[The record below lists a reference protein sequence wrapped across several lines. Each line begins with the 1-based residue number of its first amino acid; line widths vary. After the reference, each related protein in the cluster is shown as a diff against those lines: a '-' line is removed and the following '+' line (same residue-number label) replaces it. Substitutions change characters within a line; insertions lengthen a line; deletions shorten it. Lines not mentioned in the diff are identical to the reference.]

1 MMLSRVYSAWPR
13 RRLVFGSISRSCASW
28 EGGDHAKRRARA
40 DRSSRAS
47 PIYSTRGG
55 DRDEILGT
63 VRRVMQNDPKLPDVL
78 DVLKLLFRN
87 RMIREAEENFEDMLK
102 KFDSGADRR
111 RRKSD
116 ISSLFGEMLRL
127 YSEIG
132 MESQTS
138 WLLKRLKA
146 MGIPARLEFYV
157 MHLKAALQRRSYGE
171 VRRTYER
178 ILEAGYKPP
187 QEAAIAVLKTRLYE
201 GDVLRSHECLRHI
214 RQMKFPPDR
223 AQAKV
228 LNGMIFYLFKLEGN
242 LGKAREYFNKLMN
255 DPEPHECVNRVV
267 FREMMSLLGCASYW
281 GEAVKLFDMMEGKF
295 LIERDASVVRVLV
308 LALSQVGDQ
317 ERLFEVLKDAA
328 RAHLDVQVSNVLLT
342 KLVTESQG
350 DSAKLRIIYELF
362 LTGGRRRR
370 TSDWYFKQTM
380 RYALNLEDVELSME
394 ILEASL
400 RAKSTPAYSQ
410 TKHLLV
416 VSGRKG
422 LIDEARRAA
431 EVLQE
436 VFRDKNFHTFYW
448 LINACANADQPALSE
463 QYLKEAVDF
472 GLKQK
477 TILWDRVLHVHA
489 RRGDFDRVRELL
501 VEMRHMGAALS
512 AQSFCILALGHAQNG
527 DSEGVEQ
534 AIADMRAEGFP
545 NNRVSYNTLL
555 KVYTKKR
562 DIEAITE
569 CWNAMRKENIKPNV
583 YTYSTLIAALAYCGR
598 IDQARELLHEV
609 IAAGIKPIAGT
620 FDPVV
625 RVYIEEGRHQEAMEI
640 YQKLRE
646 TGVQPDARL
655 YDVLLPKLCESVSPA
670 QLDVFQDTAVELFGA
685 ADADGQRG

>member
-1 MMLSRVYSAWPR
+1 
-13 RRLVFGSISRSCASW
+13 
-28 EGGDHAKRRARA
+28 
-40 DRSSRAS
+40 
-47 PIYSTRGG
+47 
-55 DRDEILGT
+55 
-63 VRRVMQNDPKLPDVL
+63 MQNDPNVHDAL
-78 DVLKLLFRN
+78 DVLQMLFRN
-87 RMIREAEENFEDMLK
+87 RMIREAEESFEDVLK
-102 KFDSGADRR
+102 TFDSGADRR
-111 RRKSD
+111 RRKND
-116 ISSLFGEMLRL
+116 ITALFGEMLRL
-127 YSEIG
+127 YAEIG
-132 MESQTS
+132 RESETS
-138 WLLKRLKA
+138 RLLRRLKV
-146 MGIPARLEFYV
+146 MGIPTRLEFYM
-157 MHLKAALQRRSYGE
+157 MHLRAALQGRSYVE
-171 VRRTYER
+171 VRRSYER
-178 ILEAGYKPP
+178 ILEAGFKPP
-187 QEAAIAVLKTRLYE
+187 QEAAIAVLKTHLYQ
-201 GDVLRSHECLRHI
+201 GNVPRAHACLRHI
-214 RQMKFPPDR
+214 KQMKFPPDNH
-223 AQAKV
+223 QAKV
-228 LNGMIFYLFKLEGN
+228 LTGMIFYLFKLEGN
-242 LGKAREYFNKLMN
+242 LGKAREYFKKLID
-255 DPEPHECVNRVV
+255 DPERHECISRVV

-281 GEAVKLFDMMEGKF
+281 GEAVELFDMMEGRF

-308 LALSQVGDQ
+308 LALSQIEDQ

-342 KLVTESQG
+342 KLVTDAKGS
-350 DSAKLRIIYELF
+350 SAKLRIIYELF

-380 RYALNLEDVELSME
+380 RYALNIEDVELSME
-394 ILEASL
+394 IMEASL
-400 RAKSTPAYSQ
+400 RAKSTPGYSQ

-422 LIDEARRAA
+422 MVDEARRAA
-431 EVLQE
+431 EVLQQ
-436 VFRDKNFHTFYW
+436 VFRDRNFHTFYW

-512 AQSFCILALGHAQNG
+512 PQSFCILALGHAQNG

-569 CWNAMRKENIKPNV
+569 CWNAMRKEDIQPDV

-609 IAAGIKPIAGT
+609 IAVGIKPIPGT

-625 RVYIEEGRHQEAMEI
+625 RVYIAEGRHQEAMEI

-670 QLDVFQDTAVELFGA
+670 QMDVFQDTAVELFGA
-685 ADADGQRG
+685 ADSDGQPG